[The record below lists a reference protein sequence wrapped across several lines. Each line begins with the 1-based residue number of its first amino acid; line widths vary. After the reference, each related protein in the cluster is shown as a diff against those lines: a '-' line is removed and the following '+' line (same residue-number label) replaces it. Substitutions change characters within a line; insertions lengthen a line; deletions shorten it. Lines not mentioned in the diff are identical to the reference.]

1 SPSARPPP
9 STTTSKL
16 PSSSAV
22 VSPTMLPFSSLM
34 VTVLPGSAV
43 PVTVVLST
51 LPLSSK
57 LLVISSTSGASGAVV
72 SPVMVVGSDSLPAL
86 SVAVTSYSSPSARPP
101 PSTTSAKYPSSPP
114 LVSPTMFPFSYLM
127 VAVLPVSALSVH
139 VALPTLPLSSKLLVI
154 SSTSGASGAVVSPV
168 MVVGSDSLPALSVA
182 VTSYSSPSARP
193 PPST

>member
-1 SPSARPPP
+1 
-9 STTTSKL
+9 
-16 PSSSAV
+16 
-22 VSPTMLPFSSLM
+22 
-34 VTVLPGSAV
+34 SAV

-101 PSTTSAKYPSSPP
+101 PSTTTSKLPSSSAVV
-114 LVSPTMFPFSYLM
+114 LRTTLLFSSLTLT
-127 VAVLPVSALSVH
+127 VLPPSAVPVTVVLS
-139 VALPTLPLSSKLLVI
+139 TLPLSSKLLVI
-154 SSTSGASGAVVSPV
+154 SSPSVHAALPISPV

-193 PPST
+193 PPSTTTSKLPSSSAV